1 MTDFVLNSFNWLLEL
16 PFGREMLVFFISML
30 PLIELRGGLP
40 VAIGL
45 GLNPFYAFVICFIGN
60 LIPVPFI
67 LWLITPIFNW
77 MKKTRIF
84 KHLAE
89 KMEKKAYNKKE
100 KVEQYEFWGLLLFV
114 GIPLP
119 GTGAWTGSLI
129 AAVLDMNKK
138 KALLAVTLGIILAGV
153 IMLTGSLF
161 IKGLF
166 F

>member
-1 MTDFVLNSFNWLLEL
+1 MADFVLNSFNWMLDL
-16 PFGREMLVFFISML
+16 PYGREMLVFFVSML
-30 PLIELRGGLP
+30 PLIELRGGIP
-40 VAIGL
+40 IAVSL
-45 GLNPFYAFVICFIGN
+45 GLNPLYAFVICFAGN
-60 LIPVPFI
+60 LLPVPFI
-67 LWLITPIFNW
+67 LWLITPIFSW
-77 MKKTRIF
+77 MKTTSLF
-84 KHLAE
+84 KPLAE
-89 KMEKKAYNKKE
+89 KMEAKAHNKKE
-100 KVEQYEFWGLLLFV
+100 RVEKYEFWGLLLFV

-161 IKGLF
+161 VKGLF